1 MSLRVVKLGGSL
13 LDVPRLADRLRAWL
27 AGQSP
32 AATVLV
38 AGGGVLADAI
48 RQAQR
53 VHVFD
58 DPAAHRLCL
67 DVMSVTARLM
77 CAILPEA
84 RFCGDVGEIDRHAEG
99 SWQICDTRR
108 LVLAAN
114 ERGDLPESWD
124 LTSDSI
130 AAYLTLVLEADE
142 LVLLKSTLPTSSD
155 SVAALAAAGVV
166 DRCFPQWMHGL
177 DSTRRQ
183 VGKHRAG
190 VRLVNL
196 RDEWFA
202 EVTLPETLAPPNAED
217 LR

>member
-13 LDVPRLADRLRAWL
+13 LDVPHLADRLRAWL
-27 AGQSP
+27 AGQSL
-32 AATVLV
+32 ATTVVV
-38 AGGGVLADAI
+38 AGGGLLADAI
-48 RQAQR
+48 RQGQR
-53 VHVFD
+53 VHDFD

-130 AAYLTLVLEADE
+130 AAYLALLLEANE
-142 LVLLKSTLPTSSD
+142 LVLLKSTLPQSND

-166 DRCFPQWMHGL
+166 DRCFPQWVHRLG
-177 DSTRRQ
+177 STPRQ
-183 VGKHRAG
+183 VGQHRTG

-196 RDEWFA
+196 RDKRFA
-202 EVTLPETLAPPNAED
+202 EVTLPETLAPPDAEAF
-217 LR
+217 R